1 VIASFSGIKEGK
13 PNTLKAS
20 LISKSMIEVHLLVDT
35 PENWVKA
42 MNQGHSALIKIMDTK
57 PSTTTPAVQDFVEIS
72 SNKVSADQLI
82 DNLNA
87 SNDIKDID
95 LVRLGPHTVMGTIT
109 TQSCPVCSTLSGLN
123 CSLLSAVTR
132 EDNKMEWRLFLSG
145 DDTLKKVTDR
155 LDSHHIGFEIL
166 EIAHLN
172 QVKDIT
178 TRQEQIVKMALEM
191 GYFEFPKKIRL
202 EELSER
208 FGISAGTLSEIL
220 RRAEKN
226 ILTHYFREH

>member
-1 VIASFSGIKEGK
+1 
-13 PNTLKAS
+13 
-20 LISKSMIEVHLLVDT
+20 MIEVHLLVDT

-42 MNQGHSALIKIMDTK
+42 MNQGHSALIKIMDAK
-57 PSTTTPAVQDFVEIS
+57 PSAGTPAVQDFVEIT

-82 DNLNA
+82 DTL
-87 SNDIKDID
+87 SSSKDIKDVD

-109 TQSCPVCSTLSGLN
+109 TQNCPVCSTLSGLN
-123 CSLLSAVTR
+123 CSLLSAVTG
-132 EDNKMEWRLFLSG
+132 EDNKMEWKLLLSG

-155 LDSHHIGFEIL
+155 LNSQYVSFKIL
-166 EIAHLN
+166 QVSHLN
-172 QVKDIT
+172 SVKDLT
-178 TRQEQIVKMALEM
+178 TRQEQIVKFALEM

-208 FGISAGTLSEIL
+208 LGISAGTLSEIL

-226 ILTHYFREH
+226 ILTRYFREH